1 MNLTFKPLEKQ
12 DFQILLG
19 WLSKPHVRAWYDM
32 EIEYTLEKVQQ
43 KYESYTKGYKLETGI
58 KKPIYAFV
66 VYLDAQPIGYVQY
79 YNAYDFP
86 REDDL
91 IPTGLP
97 EKLAAFDI
105 FIGEEEYTGKVIG
118 PEIIKKLLKDYIWND
133 FDACFVDVD
142 ADNVRAIKTY
152 EKAGFIKIK
161 NVGQNIWMMCKNG
174 GDLR

>member
-1 MNLTFKPLEKQ
+1 MNLTFKLLEKQ

-19 WLSKPHVRAWYDM
+19 WLSKPHVKAWYDK

-43 KYESYTKGYKLETGI
+43 KYESYTKGYKLESGV
-58 KKPIYAFV
+58 KKPIYAFI
-66 VYLDAQPIGYVQY
+66 VYLDTQQIGYVQY

-86 REDDL
+86 RDDG
-91 IPTGLP
+91 IMITRLP

-105 FIGEEEYTGKVIG
+105 FIGEEEYIGKGIG
-118 PEIIKKLLKDYIWND
+118 SEIIKKLLIDYIWKE

-152 EKAGFIKIK
+152 EKTGFITIK
-161 NVGQNIWMMCKNG
+161 NMDQNIWMICKNG
-174 GDLR
+174 EDLR

>member
-19 WLSKPHVRAWYDM
+19 WLSKPHVKAWYDK
-32 EIEYTLEKVQQ
+32 EIKYTIEKVQQ
-43 KYESYTKGYKLETGI
+43 KYNSYTEGYKLEEGV
-58 KKPIYAFV
+58 KKPIHAFIV
-66 VYLDAQPIGYVQY
+66 LIDNIPIGYVQY
-79 YNAYDFP
+79 YNAHDFP
-86 REDDL
+86 REDGIML
-91 IPTGLP
+91 KELP
-97 EKLAAFDI
+97 QKLSAFDI
-105 FIGEEEYTGKVIG
+105 FIGEEDYTGKGIG
-118 PEIIKKLLKDYIWND
+118 SEIIKTLLKDYIWKE